1 MVLFFIE
8 YEGSACSNS
17 VYSADD
23 KAGHNTLHSAVGD
36 YIPEK
41 KIQVRKVKVV
51 LPVNYMF

>member
-1 MVLFFIE
+1 MK
-8 YEGSACSNS
+8 GACSDS